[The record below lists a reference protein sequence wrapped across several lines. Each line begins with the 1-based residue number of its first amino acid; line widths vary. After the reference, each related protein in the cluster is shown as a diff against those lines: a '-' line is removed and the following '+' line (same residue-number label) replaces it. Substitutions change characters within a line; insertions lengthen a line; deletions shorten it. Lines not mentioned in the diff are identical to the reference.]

1 MFDKS
6 LWTILGLTAVGLVP
20 LAALF
25 LFFKPRPYQPPK
37 DSSPSAM
44 EEVLR
49 EPPESA
55 FREPPMPLPW
65 QIPGKPERVS
75 NRDKMFGQWMGR
87 GMRNL
92 FVLQL
97 YQVMAAIGV
106 VVLILAA
113 VLIAS
118 FT

>member
-1 MFDKS
+1 MIDIS
-6 LWTILGLTAVGLVP
+6 LWTILGLTVVGLVP

-37 DSSPSAM
+37 DTSPSAM
-44 EEVLR
+44 GEALR

-65 QIPGKPERVS
+65 QIPGKAERVS
-75 NRDKMFGQWMGR
+75 NHDETFGQWMSR

-97 YQVMAAIGV
+97 YSVIAALGV

-113 VLIAS
+113 VLIAV

>member
-1 MFDKS
+1 MFDDS
-6 LWTILGLTAVGLVP
+6 PWTILGLLAVALVP

-25 LFFKPRPYQPPK
+25 LFFKPRPYQRPK
-37 DSSPSAM
+37 DTSPSAM

-75 NRDKMFGQWMGR
+75 NRDETLRQWLGR

-97 YQVMAAIGV
+97 YSVIAALGV

-113 VLIAS
+113 VLIAA